1 MLPNYSKYVLLHFTY
16 IERQVNSQIQIIFPA
31 SFSLTACVRRLAGP
45 LYMDTQCIYNL
56 YMRYIHCIYFSY
68 IDSFLIGVN
77 PSNAAV
83 EKY

>member
-1 MLPNYSKYVLLHFTY
+1 MLPNTTFTY
-16 IERQVNSQIQIIFPA
+16 IERQVNSLIQIIF
-31 SFSLTACVRRLAGP
+31 SGELSLTACVAWWVHCTWTHSV
-45 LYMDTQCIYNL
+45 YIIYICAI
-56 YMRYIHCIYFSY
+56 YIHCIYFSY